1 MRIGWIVF
9 VSFAATCSAGY
20 GQGLLPDYEL
30 SRIPVGERPRP
41 EYDPV
46 GYRLG
51 SHFFYPKLTAGLRY
65 DSNVFATNTNPRS
78 DWALLVSPELT
89 IRYGMLPSAYQQNP
103 SRFSYEI
110 NLNADIY
117 QFRDLT
123 SENRVDARGRL
134 RTHWEIAED
143 LQLDTAF
150 EAARKHA
157 ERGDPSQPR
166 NAAEPVPYTDLRGE
180 ATLTKT
186 VGRFGVAFNG
196 SVRNLIY
203 ENVTTFDGTPL
214 DLSGRDGT
222 IYSTYI
228 KPFYELAPGYRAFV
242 RVAANTRNYAA
253 AGIENKD
260 SDGYDIKGGLEFAIT
275 PLLLGSVGVGYLSQT
290 YENPLIPKVDGLS
303 FKGELTWLATALLTI
318 KAEAERKVAETVTPE
333 FDARLDTSFGVRA
346 DYEFLRNVVLFGGV
360 QFINQ
365 DFRGTPR
372 VDDVTKVST
381 GVQYLMNRHLS
392 TGLRYDFISRD
403 STIPTFSFDKHVV
416 MFNVTA
422 QY

>member
-1 MRIGWIVF
+1 LRIGWIVF
-9 VSFAATCSAGY
+9 VSFAATCSASY

-30 SRIPVGERPRP
+30 SRIPVAERPRP

-51 SHFFYPKLTAGLRY
+51 GLFFYPKLTAGLRY
-65 DSNVFATNTNPRS
+65 DSNVFASGANPRS
-78 DWALLVSPELT
+78 DWALLLSPELT

-117 QFRDLT
+117 QFRNLT

-134 RTHWEIAED
+134 RTHWEIAQD
-143 LQLDTAF
+143 LHLDTTF
-150 EAARKHA
+150 EAARKHV
-157 ERGDPSQPR
+157 ERYESSSPR
-166 NAAEPVPYTDLRGE
+166 NASEPVPYTDLRGE

-186 VGRFGVAFNG
+186 IGSFGVAFNG
-196 SVRNLIY
+196 AVRNLAY
-203 ENVTTFDGTPL
+203 ENVTAFDGTLL
-214 DLSGRDGT
+214 DQSGRDGT

-228 KPFYELAPGYRAFV
+228 KPFYEFSPGYRAFV
-242 RVAANTRNYAA
+242 RMAANTRNYEA
-253 AGIENKD
+253 AGIQDRD
-260 SDGYDIKGGLEFAIT
+260 SQGYDIRAGLDFAVT
-275 PLLLGSVGVGYLSQT
+275 PLLFGSAEVGYLSQT

-318 KAEAERKVAETVTPE
+318 KVEAERSIAETVTPD
-333 FDARLDTSFGVRA
+333 FDARLDTAFGVRA
-346 DYEFLRNVVLFGGV
+346 DYEFLRNVILFGGV
-360 QFINQ
+360 RWKNEDFI
-365 DFRGTPR
+365 GTSR
-372 VDDVTKVST
+372 NDDVMKASA
-381 GVQYLMNRHLS
+381 GVEYLMNRHLS
-392 TGLRYDFISRD
+392 TGVRYDFISRD
-403 STIPTFSFDKHVV
+403 STIPVYTFDKHVV

>member
-1 MRIGWIVF
+1 LRIGWIVL
-9 VSFAATCSAGY
+9 VSFAATSSAY

-41 EYDPV
+41 EYDPI

-51 SHFFYPKLTAGLRY
+51 ALFFYPKLSAGLRY
-65 DSNVFATNTNPRS
+65 DSNVFASGANPRS
-78 DWALLVSPELT
+78 DWAFLISPELT
-89 IRYGMLPSAYQQNP
+89 IRYGVMPTFYRASPQ
-103 SRFSYEI
+103 RFSYEI
-110 NLNADIY
+110 NLGADIY
-117 QFRDLT
+117 QFRKFD
-123 SENRVDARGRL
+123 SENRVDARANL
-134 RTHWEIAED
+134 RTHYEISED
-143 LQLDTAF
+143 LYLDTRF

-186 VGRFGVAFNG
+186 FGRFGVAFNG
-196 SVRNLIY
+196 SVRNLTY

-214 DLSGRDGT
+214 DLGARDGT
-222 IYSTYI
+222 IYSTFI
-228 KPFYELAPGYRAFV
+228 KPYFEFSPGYRAFV

-253 AGIENKD
+253 TGIENKD
-260 SDGYDIKGGLEFAIT
+260 SDGYDIKGGVEFAIT

-290 YENPLIPKVDGLS
+290 YDNPLIPKVDGLS
-303 FKGELTWLATALLTI
+303 FKGELTWLATALLTV
-318 KAEAERKVAETVTPE
+318 KFEAERSIAETVTPE
-333 FDARLDTSFGVRA
+333 FDARLDTAFGVRA
-346 DYEFLRNVVLFGGV
+346 DYEFLRNVVLFGGF
-360 QFINQ
+360 QFIHQ

-372 VDDVTKVST
+372 VDDVTKYSA
-381 GVQYLMNRHLS
+381 GVEYLMNRHLS
-392 TGLRYDFISRD
+392 TGIRYDFISRD
-403 STIPTFSFDKHVV
+403 STIPVYSFDKHVV